1 MKRLLIVVALFGI
14 IVTIKAQTVL
24 SLDSCRAMALRNNKQ
39 LNATRLKQEAATN
52 IRKATRTKYLPKV
65 DALGGYEY
73 FSKEVSIL
81 NNDQKSSLT
90 NLGTNAME
98 NIGTNIGGALTGLA
112 QNGLISPQ
120 TAHDLGTLLNQLG
133 TPLAQAGNELG
144 QSIADAFR
152 TDTHNIWSG
161 AVMVRQPIFMGGAIT
176 AANKMADIAEEMA
189 RTEMDGKVQSTLYT
203 IDETYWLVVSLKQK
217 RRLAESFRNLVG
229 KLNDDVHALI
239 REGVATKADG
249 LKVDVKVNEA
259 DMALTQV
266 DNGLSL
272 AKMLLCQQCGLPI
285 DTNIVLA
292 DEDSETL
299 NIIEEAATYENVSAQ
314 ENRSELKLLQNAI
327 DMSQQA
333 TNLVRA
339 AYLPQVALTGGYM
352 ISNPN
357 AFNGFQNKFSGVW
370 NVGVVVRVPVWNWF
384 EGEYKVRASKTATAI
399 AKLEMEDANEKVD
412 LQVAQCRYKLNE
424 AQKRLITSRKN
435 VANAEENLRCANVG
449 FREGVMESTDVIA
462 AQTAWQAAQAQMIDA
477 EIDVK
482 LTQVNLRKALGI
494 LK

>member
-14 IVTIKAQTVL
+14 IVPIKAQTIL

-90 NLGTNAME
+90 NLGTNAMG

-176 AANKMADIAEEMA
+176 AANKMAGIAEEMA
-189 RTEMDGKVQSTLYT
+189 RTEMEGKVQSTLYT

-217 RRLAESFRNLVG
+217 RHLAESFRNLVG

-285 DTNIVLA
+285 DTDIILA

-424 AQKRLITSRKN
+424 AQKRLVTSRKN

-462 AQTAWQAAQAQMIDA
+462 AQTAWQAAKAQSIDA